1 MGENMEEQSKT
12 IKSSDATTGAGQISP
27 DSGSSEL
34 TRAGLAESLGICRPS
49 GDLEGDLKTNKRVL
63 LERGI
68 SIRSARSEPDMG
80 ENIVQFIACTEG
92 IKRDGNRVRNDGW
105 SFDNFA
111 KNPQFLWAHDY
122 SSLPICKHGQW
133 KVDKVDGES
142 VLRLWSQF
150 CSEDLYPFAD
160 KVRKMYEQ
168 GFLRA
173 GSIGWIPLE
182 YETIVDKNGY
192 TVGFDFLKNDL
203 LEFSAVP
210 VPSDPNAL
218 IEAVQRGVLSG
229 EDMEKLVQNKK
240 RGDNLGVSY
249 RLSNQ
254 NHLSDEVAP
263 EAEVA
268 SEHESDSCV
277 VESAEDL
284 TEVRQEINEEID
296 CEDRDGGDS
305 SAELSQEEER
315 LVAETPDHEEVI
327 SEDRG
332 DMEDDEKYEDSDG
345 MPDVKEELVA
355 VLQEA
360 SKDFTT
366 KIISAVMSVLGD
378 SKFESSL
385 EEDGDVRL
393 EDEAL
398 GLDGPVSD
406 VFGMEA
412 HVSEDACEELE
423 EVDQRLE
430 QRIGAKVSKST
441 KDRLCRCRD
450 NLSDVV
456 RELDKMLEERKKEDD
471 SDMME
476 VEVPEK
482 DETTLSVGEDA
493 SVGKIDWGRATE
505 IATRIQEDLN
515 LKEKQVEGEEAAGGD
530 VKKASL
536 SLLANKA
543 QDLLDSIG
551 KIERTPNKS
560 VEIKS
565 DYLKKVVDQSR
576 NYSK

>member
-1 MGENMEEQSKT
+1 M
-12 IKSSDATTGAGQISP
+12 
-27 DSGSSEL
+27 
-34 TRAGLAESLGICRPS
+34 
-49 GDLEGDLKTNKRVL
+49 
-63 LERGI
+63 
-68 SIRSARSEPDMG
+68 
-80 ENIVQFIACTEG
+80 
-92 IKRDGNRVRNDGW
+92 
-105 SFDNFA
+105 
-111 KNPQFLWAHDY
+111 
-122 SSLPICKHGQW
+122 
-133 KVDKVDGES
+133 
-142 VLRLWSQF
+142 
-150 CSEDLYPFAD
+150 
-160 KVRKMYEQ
+160 
-168 GFLRA
+168 
-173 GSIGWIPLE
+173 
-182 YETIVDKNGY
+182 
-192 TVGFDFLKNDL
+192 GFDFLKNDL

-254 NHLSDEVAP
+254 NHISDEVASEDEVEP
-263 EAEVA
+263 EYEEDNRA
-268 SEHESDSCV
+268 
-277 VESAEDL
+277 VESGENL
-284 TEVRQEINEEID
+284 TEVRQEMNGETD
-296 CEDRDGGDS
+296 CGDQDSGDS

-315 LVAETPDHEEVI
+315 LVAEALDPEEVI
-327 SEDRG
+327 SENRG
-332 DMEDDEKYEDSDG
+332 DMEDDEKYEGSDG

-378 SKFESSL
+378 SKSEFSL
-385 EEDGDVRL
+385 EEEGDVRL
-393 EDEAL
+393 EGEAL
-398 GLDGPVSD
+398 GLEGPVSD

-423 EVDQRLE
+423 KVDQKPE

-505 IATRIQEDLN
+505 IATRIQ
-515 LKEKQVEGEEAAGGD
+515 
-530 VKKASL
+530 
-536 SLLANKA
+536 
-543 QDLLDSIG
+543 
-551 KIERTPNKS
+551 
-560 VEIKS
+560 
-565 DYLKKVVDQSR
+565 
-576 NYSK
+576 